1 MSIDSQLQRT
11 VLAELNWDPSVGAGH
26 IGVTAESGIVTLS
39 GHVAS
44 FAEKRAAE
52 AAARRVRGV
61 KAVAEDIEVR
71 LPEHKNKADDQIA
84 AAIADRLSRD
94 AGIPEETITATVE
107 KGFVT
112 LKGEVEWNYQ
122 RDYAVDDIHRIE
134 GITGVSNQVTIKP
147 KVNVGTISDDITH
160 ALHRSWFFDP
170 KTIEVKA
177 YEGTVTLSGSVK
189 TPHERQVAAATAWA
203 APGVTDVRNELLIA

>member
-26 IGVTAESGIVTLS
+26 IGVTTENGVVTLT

-52 AAARRVRGV
+52 AAARRVNGV
-61 KAVAEDIEVR
+61 KAVAEEIEVR
-71 LPEHKNKADDQIA
+71 IPEHKHKADDEIA
-84 AAIADRLSRD
+84 AAVVDRLDWD
-94 AGIPEETITATVE
+94 ASIPDGAITATVE

-122 RDYAVDDIHRIE
+122 RDHAVEDIRRIV

-147 KVNVGTISDDITH
+147 KVNVGAVCDEITH

-170 KTIEVKA
+170 QTIEVKA
-177 YEGTVTLSGSVK
+177 YEGIVTLSGSVR

-203 APGVTDVRNELLIA
+203 APGVTDVRNELFVA